1 MVFNSVVFLFCFL
14 PLALLLYY
22 IAPGRAKNAVLLME
36 SLVFYCWTGIEFLPL
51 IACLVV
57 FNYLWGLLTSAA
69 RAKLRAVLPLA
80 AVLVNLGVL
89 VYFKYANFLIDT
101 LNQLASLQLAELEI
115 GDVLPL
121 GISYYIFKII
131 SYEVDV
137 YTGKVEAERN
147 PLTFAAYV
155 LFFPQLIVGPIVK
168 YRDMAPQLHK
178 MSGRCTLPQIE
189 HGVELFV
196 FGLAKKVILADSI
209 GALWTDIIGS
219 GGVGLAAVSTPLA
232 WLGILAYSLQL
243 YFDFAGYS
251 EMSNGLAA
259 MLGFD
264 CAANFD
270 LPYIAGSITEFW
282 RRWHISLSSWFRD
295 YIYIPLGGNRK
306 GQGRQLFNM
315 LLVWAATGIWHGA
328 SWNFICWGLYYF
340 VLLTIEKLFL
350 LRYLKKGKVWP
361 HMYTLFFVVLGWGIF
376 TANQPGAPLGLLLQ
390 KLFVPQGGISPV
402 YSLRNYGVLLALGC
416 VCSSPLPRWL
426 WGKVS
431 RILPLKIVL
440 FVLLTLLCIAY
451 VVAATNATALY
462 ANF

>member
-22 IAPGRAKNAVLLME
+22 IAPGRAKNAVLLLE

-89 VYFKYANFLIDT
+89 VYFKYANFLIET

-137 YTGKVEAERN
+137 YTGKVEAERD

-178 MSGRCTLPQIE
+178 TSGRCTLPQIE

-350 LRYLKKGKVWP
+350 LRHLKKGKVWP